1 MINIKLFY
9 VCIILTM
16 FSGFSAMKNLYAQK
30 LDSLPIRKSTKLI
43 EFGVIPVGYKGDLG
57 NAYHQWN
64 NAYSLGIRFT
74 SNPKWQKS
82 ASVMWGNISGN
93 DISFN
98 ASAESKTVVNN
109 SFNTNF
115 ITAHFDLNYHFYR
128 SENLTFYAGIGAG
141 LMRFMVKDDNGN
153 NLNTQLNSRKR
164 GEDYSNIVLSLPFR
178 LGGIYSF
185 NNGLALGFQTGFLNP
200 MTKYLDNIGEL
211 GGNKQDN
218 ILYTKFSVLVK
229 I

>member
-1 MINIKLFY
+1 
-9 VCIILTM
+9 
-16 FSGFSAMKNLYAQK
+16 
-30 LDSLPIRKSTKLI
+30 
-43 EFGVIPVGYKGDLG
+43 
-57 NAYHQWN
+57 
-64 NAYSLGIRFT
+64 
-74 SNPKWQKS
+74 
-82 ASVMWGNISGN
+82 MWGNISGN